1 LKQQLGGELIAP
13 RPQQEVKQMK
23 PHDLDAVY
31 AKQLEAQK
39 KATRMKMAIWAVY
52 ASMLIALIAVA
63 ALKGVEIAARLQ
75 QVFSAAR
82 LT

>member
-1 LKQQLGGELIAP
+1 
-13 RPQQEVKQMK
+13 MK

-39 KATRMKMAIWAVY
+39 KATHMKMAIWAVY
-52 ASMLIALIAVA
+52 ASMLIAIITVT
-63 ALKGVEIAARLQ
+63 ALKGIEIAARLQ
-75 QVFSAAR
+75 QVFSAVR

>member
-13 RPQQEVKQMK
+13 RPQQEVKKMK

-39 KATRMKMAIWAVY
+39 KATLMKMAIWAVY

>member
-39 KATRMKMAIWAVY
+39 KATHMKMAIWAVY